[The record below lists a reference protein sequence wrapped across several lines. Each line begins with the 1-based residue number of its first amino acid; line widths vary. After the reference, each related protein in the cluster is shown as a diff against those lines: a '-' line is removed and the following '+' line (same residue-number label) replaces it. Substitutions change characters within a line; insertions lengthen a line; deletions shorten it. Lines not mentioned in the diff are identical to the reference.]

1 MSNNRPVRV
10 RFAPSPTGPLHIGG
24 VRTALYNYLL
34 AKQQGGTMILR
45 IEDTDQNR
53 FVPGAEE
60 YIKQSL
66 KWVGIEIDEGPEQG
80 GPHAPYRQSE
90 RKPMYAQYAF
100 DLVEKGLAYYA
111 FDTEEDLEQMR
122 KRLEASKMQPAYD
135 AVSRMSMKNSLTLPA
150 DEVKAKLENGDSYVI
165 RIKLPRKEEVRF
177 HDIIRGWVVV
187 NTSTMDDKV
196 LLKGDGMPT
205 YHLANVVD
213 DYLMQITHV
222 IRGEEWLPSAPLHVM
237 LYRYLGWEEVMP
249 QFAHLPLLLKPEGNG
264 KLSKRDGDRLGF
276 PVFALEWKD
285 PSTGEISSG
294 YRESGYFPEAV
305 TNMLALLGW
314 HPSGNQEM
322 FSMQE
327 LIEQFSLERVSKA
340 GAKFDLNKAFWFNQ
354 QYLMQKSPAEVY
366 DMIQPL
372 VEAKGWDTCREYV
385 EQVVVLMR
393 EKVRFAKEI
402 VEQGT
407 YFFETPEKY
416 DDEVIKKKWKE
427 ETNAHLLAIAK
438 GFAGLAENAQ
448 AAEYEQVFKDYCE
461 NAGVKSGELL
471 QPLRLAVSGEGVG
484 APIWEMM
491 SLIGRDF
498 IVPRIELATT
508 KISFPKA

>member
-1 MSNNRPVRV
+1 
-10 RFAPSPTGPLHIGG
+10 
-24 VRTALYNYLL
+24 
-34 AKQQGGTMILR
+34 
-45 IEDTDQNR
+45 
-53 FVPGAEE
+53 
-60 YIKQSL
+60 
-66 KWVGIEIDEGPEQG
+66 
-80 GPHAPYRQSE
+80 
-90 RKPMYAQYAF
+90 
-100 DLVEKGLAYYA
+100 
-111 FDTEEDLEQMR
+111 
-122 KRLEASKMQPAYD
+122 
-135 AVSRMSMKNSLTLPA
+135 
-150 DEVKAKLENGDSYVI
+150 
-165 RIKLPRKEEVRF
+165 
-177 HDIIRGWVVV
+177 
-187 NTSTMDDKV
+187 
-196 LLKGDGMPT
+196 
-205 YHLANVVD
+205 
-213 DYLMQITHV
+213 
-222 IRGEEWLPSAPLHVM
+222 
-237 LYRYLGWEEVMP
+237 MP

-285 PSTGEISSG
+285 PGTGEISSG

-327 LIEQFSLERVSKA
+327 LIDQFSLERVSKA

-427 ETNAHLLAIAK
+427 ETNAHLLAIAQ